1 MKIAILNDTHC
12 GVRNSADVFIQTQE
26 KFYKEVFFPY
36 LLENDIKHIIHLGDY
51 YDNRRFINFRA
62 LNCNR
67 NHFLKPLRE
76 YGITMDIIRGNH
88 DTYYKNTGELNSLK
102 ELLGHYMNEVNIIHD
117 ATVMDYDGLR
127 VGLVPWID
135 PENEEQ
141 SMKFLAK
148 AKCDIIGGHFEIQ
161 GYDMFRGA
169 TCPHGLDRN
178 IFKRFEMVMSGHFHT
193 KSQQDNI
200 HYLGSQMEFF
210 SSDDG
215 SKLRGARRDH
225 LFMNEA
231 NKQSLEAFNE
241 LEVRTKGNVF
251 LDWNPTNEFWFYTEV
266 QPNRKDVDYI
276 IVTYVDNEGLP
287 EEIVKSIEA
296 RRHNKSWWKVYGE
309 GQLGEVEGRIYVG
322 WNQLDELPSEARLV
336 SIGMD
341 FGYTNDPSAI
351 VAMYYHNGAYV
362 LDEIAYRK
370 GLSNKALSDYINSY
384 LVSEGKSVVTVLIQQ
399 SQRVLMRYDYTEH
412 LLSQA

>member
-1 MKIAILNDTHC
+1 MFQQTTALKKIVKLNKKIRAVQGGTSAGKTIAILLLL
-12 GVRNSADVFIQTQE
+12 IQQCQTD
-26 KFYKEVFFPY
+26 KEPTLTSVVAESIP
-36 LLENDIKHIIHLGDY
+36 HL
-51 YDNRRFINFRA
+51 
-62 LNCNR
+62 
-67 NHFLKPLRE
+67 K
-76 YGITMDIIRGNH
+76 
-88 DTYYKNTGELNSLK
+88 
-102 ELLGHYMNEVNIIHD
+102 
-117 ATVMDYDGLR
+117 
-127 VGLVPWID
+127 
-135 PENEEQ
+135 
-141 SMKFLAK
+141 
-148 AKCDIIGGHFEIQ
+148 
-161 GYDMFRGA
+161 RGA
-169 TCPHGLDRN
+169 LRDFMNIMKGHNYFKEDRWSATD
-178 IFKRFEMVMSGHFHT
+178 RTYTFET
-193 KSQQDNI
+193 
-200 HYLGSQMEFF
+200 GSQMEFF

-384 LVSEGKSVVTVLIQQ
+384 LVSEGKSVVTVADSAEPKSIDEIRLYGTPIVPSVKGPGSVNQGIQFVQ
-399 SQRVLMRYDYTEH
+399 DQKIFVTKRSVNVWKEYNNFLWKVDRLGSKLNVPDHAYSHSMDAIRYGFDNIRPRPQRNTPLQRPNMA
-412 LLSQA
+412 LNQAI